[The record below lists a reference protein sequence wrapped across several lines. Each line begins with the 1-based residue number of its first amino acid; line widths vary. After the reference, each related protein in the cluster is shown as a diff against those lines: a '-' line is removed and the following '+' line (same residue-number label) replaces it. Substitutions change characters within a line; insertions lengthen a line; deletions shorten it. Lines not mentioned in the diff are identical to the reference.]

1 MSYSSVITPPLSS
14 LAPIKSRTETFRY
27 WLTQIHPE
35 KWPLKW
41 RIMSEHIQHICI
53 YVRSLVYTGQVM
65 VHESDLQQSTI

>member
-1 MSYSSVITPPLSS
+1 M
-14 LAPIKSRTETFRY
+14 ETFRY

-41 RIMSEHIQHICI
+41 RIMSEHIQRICI